1 MGLHRINNHRGILY
15 SEYKEV
21 PCRNQERYI
30 QMSEAEE
37 EKIREEYFLLH
48 SRNTHNTHILNRIY
62 TRYLKCIAK
71 EKKRNLD
78 YNRMN
83 PEQEYKGGHLG

>member
-1 MGLHRINNHRGILY
+1 
-15 SEYKEV
+15 
-21 PCRNQERYI
+21 
-30 QMSEAEE
+30 MSEAEE
-37 EKIREEYFLLH
+37 ELIREQYILLH
-48 SRNTHNTHILNRIY
+48 SRNTHSKHILSRLY

-83 PEQEYKGGHLG
+83 RDQEYKGGHLG

>member
-1 MGLHRINNHRGILY
+1 MGLHRVIDNSYILY

-21 PCRNQERYI
+21 FGRNQERYI
-30 QMSEAEE
+30 QMTEAQE

-48 SRNTHNTHILNRIY
+48 SRNTHNTHILRRIY

-71 EKKRNLD
+71 EKKIKENS
-78 YNRMN
+78 
-83 PEQEYKGGHLG
+83 EIQYKGGHLG

>member
-1 MGLHRINNHRGILY
+1 MGLHRVIDNSYILY

-21 PCRNQERYI
+21 FGRNQERYI

-48 SRNTHNTHILNRIY
+48 SRNTHNTHILRRIY

-71 EKKRNLD
+71 EKKIKRNS
-78 YNRMN
+78 
-83 PEQEYKGGHLG
+83 EIQYKGGHLG

>member
-1 MGLHRINNHRGILY
+1 MGLHRVIDNCRVLY
-15 SEYKEV
+15 SEYKEI

-48 SRNTHNTHILNRIY
+48 SRNTHNTHILERIY
-62 TRYLKCIAK
+62 KRYMRCIANEKFEAKAKIK
-71 EKKRNLD
+71 ENS
-78 YNRMN
+78 
-83 PEQEYKGGHLG
+83 EIIYKGGHLG

>member
-1 MGLHRINNHRGILY
+1 VGLHRVIDNSYILY

-21 PCRNQERYI
+21 FGRNQERYI
-30 QMSEAEE
+30 QMTEAQE

-48 SRNTHNTHILNRIY
+48 SRNTHNTHILRRIY

-71 EKKRNLD
+71 EKKIKGNS
-78 YNRMN
+78 
-83 PEQEYKGGHLG
+83 EIQYKGGHLG

>member
-1 MGLHRINNHRGILY
+1 MGLHWINNHRGILY
-15 SEYKEV
+15 SADKKV
-21 PCRNQERYI
+21 FSRNQERYI

-62 TRYLKCIAK
+62 KRYLKCIAK
-71 EKKRNLD
+71 EKKIKENS
-78 YNRMN
+78 
-83 PEQEYKGGHLG
+83 EIIYKGGHLG

>member
-1 MGLHRINNHRGILY
+1 MGLHRVIDNSYILY

-21 PCRNQERYI
+21 FGRNQERYI
-30 QMSEAEE
+30 QMTEAQE

-48 SRNTHNTHILNRIY
+48 SRNTHNTHILRRIY

-71 EKKRNLD
+71 EKKIKGNS
-78 YNRMN
+78 
-83 PEQEYKGGHLG
+83 EITYKGGHLG

>member
-1 MGLHRINNHRGILY
+1 MGLHRVIDNSYILY

-21 PCRNQERYI
+21 FGRNQERYI
-30 QMSEAEE
+30 QMTEAQE

-71 EKKRNLD
+71 AKINKKNS
-78 YNRMN
+78 
-83 PEQEYKGGHLG
+83 EITYKGGHLG

>member
-1 MGLHRINNHRGILY
+1 
-15 SEYKEV
+15 
-21 PCRNQERYI
+21 
-30 QMSEAEE
+30 MSEAEE
-37 EKIREEYFLLH
+37 ELIREQYILLH
-48 SRNTHNTHILNRIY
+48 SRNTHSKHILSRLY

-71 EKKRNLD
+71 EKKRNHH

>member
-1 MGLHRINNHRGILY
+1 MGLHRVIDNSHILY

-21 PCRNQERYI
+21 FGRNQERYI
-30 QMSEAEE
+30 QMTEAQE

-71 EKKRNLD
+71 EKKIKTNS
-78 YNRMN
+78 
-83 PEQEYKGGHLG
+83 EIQYKGGHLG